1 MKDIWGL
8 LGKIAIIVTILA
20 GVLALTKW
28 GRYVYQKI
36 WYSIIRYWPK
46 IPRETMRIVVQYHSC
61 WWHLGTKNGKPA
73 MQVHGILNIVNI
85 SDFNISICEV
95 SIKKPKIVGYVMTRH
110 SREDIYG
117 DYPIPPYFKTKAAV
131 DFWIQP
137 PICKEG
143 EQLIVDLIFVDQFT
157 NRHRINKII
166 FMSDAKKKRE

>member
-95 SIKKPKIVGYVMTRH
+95 SIKKP
-110 SREDIYG
+110 
-117 DYPIPPYFKTKAAV
+117 
-131 DFWIQP
+131 
-137 PICKEG
+137 
-143 EQLIVDLIFVDQFT
+143 
-157 NRHRINKII
+157 
-166 FMSDAKKKRE
+166 